1 MLRTYAL
8 HTEAKRC
15 TGRNPGATRILL
27 IARSVACS
35 FLVEANHARDMVQD
49 LGRNRLAIQNA
60 CHDRIRHGCLELV
73 RVVTNVELPRATL
86 VEPMDELAQL
96 AAGKPALLPSLERF
110 SDRQKSAAQLF
121 LMRRGRAL
129 TEKAF
134 HSLCDVCHDSISLQ
148 RNARY
153 QPRPKAVGCMP
164 MFGAAGKSTS
174 YSMTVRSRWRYSRR
188 STRRHP
194 NRL

>member
-27 IARSVACS
+27 IARRFACS
-35 FLVEANHARDMVQD
+35 LLVKPDHSRDMIQH

-73 RVVTNVELPRATL
+73 RVVTNVELPRGTL
-86 VEPMDELAQL
+86 VEPMDELTQI
-96 AAGKPALLPSLERF
+96 AASKLALLPALERF
-110 SDRQKSAAQLF
+110 SDRQKSATQLL

-134 HSLCDVCHDSISLQ
+134 HSLWDVRHDRRIDWLIQVSATAEGLQ
-148 RNARY
+148 LLDE
-153 QPRPKAVGCMP
+153 
-164 MFGAAGKSTS
+164 
-174 YSMTVRSRWRYSRR
+174 VRLSAQVHR
-188 STRRHP
+188 
-194 NRL
+194 

>member
-1 MLRTYAL
+1 MRRLGAIVVVATLLLLLQVPPSEGRGGHRLGMVALYGL

-15 TGRNPGATRILL
+15 IGRNPGATRILL
-27 IARSVACS
+27 IARSFACS
-35 FLVEANHARDMVQD
+35 VLVEADHACDVVQD
-49 LGRNRLAIQNA
+49 LGRNRLAIQNT

-73 RVVTNVELPRATL
+73 RVVATVELPRATL

-148 RNARY
+148 RNARA
-153 QPRPKAVGCMP
+153 QRP
-164 MFGAAGKSTS
+164 
-174 YSMTVRSRWRYSRR
+174 VR
-188 STRRHP
+188 P
-194 NRL
+194 A